1 MALGMVWKYDRQV
14 VNALTSRS
22 SSRAWLLPA
31 ARSLAAL
38 LPGLG
43 VVFVQDHSM
52 PVGFTIATV
61 FFFGTAVAMFALAQQ
76 SGDARMRFL
85 LLGSV
90 HGLAAIAAFAALLVS
105 PQEVVFFALI
115 ALWAFAT
122 AAVEFSATKL
132 VNADDAMRLTRDWRT
147 VAIGTGLFGLLMA
160 FSPVLGIADAVS
172 LTGLFG
178 AYAAIVGVYHA
189 IAAASAAFGT
199 RVTGEATAKGL
210 ESES

>member
-1 MALGMVWKYDRQV
+1 M
-14 VNALTSRS
+14 NALTSRS

-31 ARSLAAL
+31 ARSFAAL

-52 PVGFTIATV
+52 HVGFTIATV
-61 FFFGTAVAMFALAQQ
+61 FFLGTAIAMFALARQT
-76 SGDARMRFL
+76 GDARMRFL
-85 LLGSV
+85 VLGSI
-90 HGLAAIAAFAALLVS
+90 HGLAAFAAFAVLLVS
-105 PQEVVFFALI
+105 PQQVVFLGLV

-132 VNADDAMRLTRDWRT
+132 ASEEGGPGLGRDWRT

-160 FSPVLGIADAVS
+160 FSPLLGIADAVS

-189 IAAASAAFGT
+189 IAAASAAFGS
-199 RVTGEATAKGL
+199 RVTGEAAAKGL